1 MRVIEKIIIWLQEK
15 DRMILLVLVSAILI
29 LGAALIITVVKPK
42 QKEQTPE
49 IDLIEELMADQ
60 KEEGSEEQFE
70 PSSNTQT
77 HQRPVVESLQEVVVD
92 IKGEIDSPGVYQL
105 KEGSRIIDVIEKAGG
120 LLTEADTTSV
130 NFAQL
135 VTDQMVIYIPK
146 EGEESLFN
154 QANMNEIQESS
165 SQVEKQIDL
174 NKAEKDSLMS
184 LNGIGSSKADSIIA
198 YREEY
203 GFFQTIEEIKNV
215 SGIGD
220 ATFEKLKD
228 AITVTQ

>member
-1 MRVIEKIIIWLQEK
+1 MWLEEKG
-15 DRMILLVLVSAILI
+15 RMVHLVLISIILI
-29 LGAALIITVVKPK
+29 LSTVLIFTIVKMN
-42 QKEQTPE
+42 QKEQTPK
-49 IDLIEELMADQ
+49 IDRIAELMAE
-60 KEEGSEEQFE
+60 KSEEGSDDQVE
-70 PSSNTQT
+70 PSSTDQT
-77 HQRPVVESLQEVVVD
+77 HQRSEIESLEEVVVD

-146 EGEESLFN
+146 EGEENPIN
-154 QANMNEIQESS
+154 QINMSGNENSS
-165 SQVEKQIDL
+165 SQDDKQIDI
-174 NKAEKDSLMS
+174 NKAEKEELML

-198 YREEY
+198 YREEQ
-203 GFFQTIEEIKNV
+203 GLFQTIEEIKNV

>member
-29 LGAALIITVVKPK
+29 LGAALIITVVKTK

-70 PSSNTQT
+70 PSSNIQT

-120 LLTEADTTSV
+120 LLAEADTASV

-146 EGEESLFN
+146 EGEESPFN

-203 GFFQTIEEIKNV
+203 GFFQSIEEIKNV

>member
-29 LGAALIITVVKPK
+29 LGAALIITVVKTK

-70 PSSNTQT
+70 PSSNIQT

-120 LLTEADTTSV
+120 LLAEADTASV

-146 EGEESLFN
+146 EGEESPFN

>member
-1 MRVIEKIIIWLQEK
+1 MRIIEKITIWLEEK
-15 DRMILLVLVSAILI
+15 RRVISLVLVSIILI
-29 LGAALIITVVKPK
+29 LGAALLFTVVKVN

-49 IDLIEELMADQ
+49 VDLIEELMADQ
-60 KEEGSEEQFE
+60 MREGLEDQVE
-70 PSSNTQT
+70 PSSNSQT
-77 HQRPVVESLQEVVVD
+77 HQRPENELRQEVVVD
-92 IKGEIDSPGVYQL
+92 IKGEIDFPGVYQL

-135 VTDQMVIYIPK
+135 VTDQMVIYIPR
-146 EGEESLFN
+146 EGEESPVN
-154 QANMNEIQESS
+154 QTNMNHEESS
-165 SQVEKQIDL
+165 TQDGNQIDI
-174 NKAEKDSLMS
+174 NKAEKDALML

-198 YREEY
+198 YREEH
-203 GFFQTIEEIKNV
+203 GLFQTIEEIKNV

>member
-1 MRVIEKIIIWLQEK
+1 MWLEEKG
-15 DRMILLVLVSAILI
+15 RMVHLVLISVILI
-29 LGAALIITVVKPK
+29 LSTALIFTIVKMN
-42 QKEQTPE
+42 QKEQTPK
-49 IDLIEELMADQ
+49 IDRIAELMAE
-60 KEEGSEEQFE
+60 KSEEGSDDQVE
-70 PSSNTQT
+70 PSSTDQT
-77 HQRPVVESLQEVVVD
+77 HQRSEIESLEEVVVD

-146 EGEESLFN
+146 EGEENPIN
-154 QANMNEIQESS
+154 QINMSGNENSS
-165 SQVEKQIDL
+165 SQDDKQIDI
-174 NKAEKDSLMS
+174 NKAEKEELML

-198 YREEY
+198 YREEQ
-203 GFFQTIEEIKNV
+203 GLFQTIEEIKNV